1 MMSIDA
7 SKVVPVE
14 QLNLFEIEVKG
25 SPSVP
30 SNGKSTFSDPA
41 FAANKILPIHRW
53 VPWIAGFSSDFVRDA
68 LKSHLDS
75 KGTVLDPFAGVGTTL
90 VESVLSGHNTI
101 GFEINPY
108 AALACRVKLNAH
120 LIDTSKLSS
129 EIQRFQNFYKDAIS
143 TNYIPRSTV
152 PKGFKTR
159 AEFYSP
165 EVLHKVLIT
174 QDFMDTVADTN
185 LRSLFKLIFAA
196 TMVSYSNYSYEPSLS
211 RRVTSG
217 KEEIQDFPVV
227 QTILGK
233 LAEVVKDVVWFQAH
247 LPDKQVETRIFD
259 DSFFQCKT
267 YLAPQSV
274 DLIITSPP
282 YLNNYHYNR
291 NTRPQLYWLGYMEH
305 PQDFKLL
312 ENSNFGKYWQ
322 TVREQDYLNL
332 DFSLPD
338 IDLEERLRTLRSLNP
353 EKKVYGG
360 NGWANY
366 AASYFNDC
374 YKFALGIHYALK
386 PGGTALVVIG
396 NSILQGLTIPTDQ
409 YFGKIAES
417 VGLELIKIDI
427 PRTTRVGNSI
437 IQSSVRVAKAAD
449 SHQLY
454 EAVVELRRA

>member
-1 MMSIDA
+1 MMSLDA

-41 FAANKILPIHRW
+41 FAVNKILPIHRW
-53 VPWIAGFSSDFVRDA
+53 VPWIAGFSSDFVKEA

-120 LIDTSKLSS
+120 LIDTSRLSS

-185 LRSLFKLIFAA
+185 LRSLFKLVFAA

-217 KEEIQDFPVV
+217 KEAIQDFPVV

-259 DSFFQCKT
+259 DSFFQYKT
-267 YLAPQSV
+267 YLAPS
-274 DLIITSPP
+274 
-282 YLNNYHYNR
+282 
-291 NTRPQLYWLGYMEH
+291 
-305 PQDFKLL
+305 
-312 ENSNFGKYWQ
+312 
-322 TVREQDYLNL
+322 
-332 DFSLPD
+332 
-338 IDLEERLRTLRSLNP
+338 
-353 EKKVYGG
+353 
-360 NGWANY
+360 
-366 AASYFNDC
+366 
-374 YKFALGIHYALK
+374 
-386 PGGTALVVIG
+386 
-396 NSILQGLTIPTDQ
+396 
-409 YFGKIAES
+409 
-417 VGLELIKIDI
+417 
-427 PRTTRVGNSI
+427 
-437 IQSSVRVAKAAD
+437 
-449 SHQLY
+449 
-454 EAVVELRRA
+454 